1 MFHLNADQKSFLLA
15 RFAEEYP
22 DFENFTNPGQLG
34 ESELKYK
41 HAALAKWDD
50 RMGVER
56 AEKSLAEGN
65 GAEVLEI
72 LRSTVT
78 SNLVNFRSWT
88 TSFGED
94 PETITEVLSSCAR
107 AARDA
112 TGSVESL
119 TPVFETAGKHG
130 LKLNWDAL
138 SVTLWALNPKV
149 FFPVKIS
156 YYRTLAEELGW
167 ILPTGRPDAQKFH
180 TLLKFAEPFWDLSAP
195 WGPRDATDMQ
205 SVIWGMIPYEE
216 DDEDE
221 EDEVVVE
228 ATLGQP
234 FNKFFKSVE
243 EANAPLD
250 AMKRV
255 VMHLQ
260 GGSDAHDP
268 RLVTTYRPSGSKL
281 RILFGNWVIFSLSED
296 GKIVLLLQ
304 NDDDL
309 FGQGTKT
316 YTFQEPIE
324 GVTYSLGRFTPDVLA
339 APGVW
344 QKIESALAALLVRFS
359 HWNKSNYSGNHYPEI
374 YRLIMEPT
382 ERAVIL
388 CQGLPETAV
397 PKPAGNAVW
406 LIAPGEGGD
415 RWESFQERG
424 EAGIGWNNTG
434 DLSQLVTAEDFRVA
448 VKEGHPESGPAKVGK
463 MLRDFAA
470 VMSPGDRIFAKLG
483 TKEVL
488 GFGVVDSDY
497 KFDPSADPFVHLR
510 SVKWLSSERCPMP
523 ADIRLP
529 IQTLSRLDKRADV
542 MEVLNEF
549 YGLEPA
555 PPKLTEAIYT
565 KQQALEDLFMPEQQ
579 LDDIIELLKR
589 KKNIILQGAPGT
601 GKTFVA
607 RRLAYLLM
615 GVADASRA
623 PMVQFHQSTSYEDF
637 IQGYRPDGSGGFTL
651 KDGTFYSFCQ
661 EAHAEPDKSFV
672 FIIDEINRGNLSKIF
687 GELMMLI
694 EPDKRDASFA
704 VPLAYANDVE
714 ETFHVPENVFLIG
727 TMNTA
732 DRSLS
737 MVDYALR
744 RRFAFIEAE
753 PAFSSASFS
762 AYLQKSK
769 GSAKL
774 IDAIRHRME
783 TLNGMIAADT
793 VNLGRGYRIGHSF
806 FVPAKDT
813 VPDAAWYRD
822 IVRYEVLPL
831 IEEYW
836 IDDPKQLGAAKDLLL
851 QPIDV

>member
-1 MFHLNADQKSFLLA
+1 MFTWIPIHEEAAKRLLDYKDCSDELVSILNRMSGRGLLTTKLTDQGKDGATHVLKEIDPFTFLA
-15 RFAEEYP
+15 NFNRGTR
-22 DFENFTNPGQLG
+22 DENRRQL
-34 ESELKYK
+34 
-41 HAALAKWDD
+41 W
-50 RMGVER
+50 
-56 AEKSLAEGN
+56 KSLKDEWN
-65 GAEVLEI
+65 LQAEVPEDFDGLPLANAQNSWLMPYEKD
-72 LRSTVT
+72 RSAGHVPLLWEFFEHIMSVEPDALDIGLMQRCLDLPQVGMALLTMGMFWARPDKWIAT
-78 SNLVNFRSWT
+78 DRKNLGFAATKGLMDEPR
-88 TSFGED
+88 
-94 PETITEVLSSCAR
+94 R
-107 AARDA
+107 AADYQSWMPKIRSLTGGDTVEFSRQAHLWA
-112 TGSVESL
+112 TGS
-119 TPVFETAGKHG
+119 PG
-130 LKLNWDAL
+130 
-138 SVTLWALNPKV
+138 
-149 FFPVKIS
+149 
-156 YYRTLAEELGW
+156 
-167 ILPTGRPDAQKFH
+167 
-180 TLLKFAEPFWDLSAP
+180 
-195 WGPRDATDMQ
+195 
-205 SVIWGMIPYEE
+205 
-216 DDEDE
+216 
-221 EDEVVVE
+221 
-228 ATLGQP
+228 TLGQP

-243 EANAPLD
+243 ESNAPLD
-250 AMKRV
+250 VMKRV
-255 VMHLQ
+255 VLHLQ
-260 GGSDAHDP
+260 GGSDTPDP
-268 RLVTTYRPSGSKL
+268 RLVTTYRPSGARL
-281 RILFGNWVIFSLSED
+281 RILFGNWAIFSLRED
-296 GKIVLLLQ
+296 GKIVVLLR
-304 NDDDL
+304 NDDEL
-309 FGQGTKT
+309 FEQGTKT
-316 YTFQEPIE
+316 YTFQEPID

-339 APGVW
+339 GPGVW
-344 QKIESALAALLVRFS
+344 EKIEAALEALLVRFS
-359 HWNKSNYSGNHYPEI
+359 HWNKSNYSGNHYPEF
-374 YRLIMEPT
+374 YRLIMEPAA
-382 ERAVIL
+382 RAEL
-388 CQGLPETAV
+388 LRQGLPETAV
-397 PKPAGNAVW
+397 PNPAGDAVW

-434 DLSQLVTAEDFRVA
+434 DLSQLLTAEDFRAA

-488 GFGVVDSDY
+488 GYGVVDSDY

-523 ADIRLP
+523 DDIRLP

-549 YGLEPA
+549 YGLEPE
-555 PPKLTEAIYT
+555 PPKPPEAIYT

-615 GVADASRA
+615 GVVDVSRA

-753 PAFSSASFS
+753 PAFSSPSFS
-762 AYLQKSK
+762 TYLQKRK
-769 GSAKL
+769 GTSKL

-793 VNLGRGYRIGHSF
+793 ANLGRGYRIGHSF

-836 IDDPKQLGAAKDLLL
+836 IDDPKQLGTAKDLLL